1 MPFIK
6 IHIKHTNPHQTYHYI
21 ILTTNFYFFVL
32 TAISA
37 QTNEA
42 ASPSQDLSGIFKHE
56 KRFSFD
62 FALFL
67 SLAITLRK
75 SVRSHSETEFV

>member
-1 MPFIK
+1 MPFVK
-6 IHIKHTNPHQTYHYI
+6 ILKWAGTNPQQTESLHNI
-21 ILTTNFYFFVL
+21 DNQFLLFFVL

-37 QTNEA
+37 QANEA

-62 FALFL
+62 FAPFYL
-67 SLAITLRK
+67 
-75 SVRSHSETEFV
+75 